1 MQLPSGCL
9 HTILMTRLS
18 GERHVVC
25 GSRLNGL
32 KAKLECAVHL
42 RMNQGRAC
50 LRCAFVMKAHSGHVI
65 KDPHGANPRMRLL
78 TPPRRGTKQTTDGIG
93 EMITQYLTVS
103 VSFSLMSH
111 ATGGRWRSA
120 TVLTVMPHVAV
131 SLLYPCTIQ
140 DSKCGL
146 APSWRSRVVT
156 LYPSLLRCPAGG
168 RGFVLCLRAVRW
180 LS

>member
-1 MQLPSGCL
+1 MIRSQPRCSRA
-9 HTILMTRLS
+9 TRLN
-18 GERHVVC
+18 RPT
-25 GSRLNGL
+25 
-32 KAKLECAVHL
+32 
-42 RMNQGRAC
+42 GRAR
-50 LRCAFVMKAHSGHVI
+50 LFPSPVRKAHSGHVI

-93 EMITQYLTVS
+93 EVITQYLTVS

-120 TVLTVMPHVAV
+120 TVRTVMPHFAV

-156 LYPSLLRCPAGG
+156 LYPSLLRCPARG

-180 LS
+180 PS